1 MDEYDEMYGIED
13 DFEQQFADELEVMA
27 EMERESPR
35 NVKVSELR
43 SKKQT
48 FEEALTSADSALPDA
63 PEREEDESLTP
74 KAKKRKQDVVKKL
87 HFEAAHDEDDEDGD
101 DGNDGNDD
109 ITPQK
114 SERTRS
120 GFSLSLSPDRSV
132 ATGPLGVLDIS
143 GLEVLQESPKR
154 AAAPH
159 HALKRP
165 PASGDFI
172 TVTDCTGN
180 RVYLRKNQDQQ
191 TPDPRFF
198 RNSQNALGL
207 LAVPVEVLKEQ
218 VSERRH
224 RQLVE
229 ESQRLTELLNSG
241 IDPELLVDEVPED
254 TEDENSNASDES
266 SASRLW
272 VDRFAPQHYME
283 LLSDDFTNR
292 CLLKWLKLWDSVV
305 FGRER
310 KPRPPTAES
319 RANSTS
325 AQNQNQN
332 QNQRFKTKSQIT
344 EEILEAEL
352 DQYKRPK
359 LKVALLSGP
368 PGLGKTTLAHIIA
381 KHAGYNVVE
390 INASDDRSAELF
402 QKRIDTA
409 TQMKS
414 VLGANEKPNCLII
427 DEIDGAPAA
436 AISVL
441 LATLNRKDSREG
453 EDSTSNPLKKKKK
466 KESVLLRP
474 IICICNDLYT
484 PALRPLRQQAF
495 LLTFPPTQ
503 QSRLTQRLAE
513 ITRRQGM
520 KADTGS
526 LMALCEKTDN
536 DIRACINTLQFLHGR
551 GQRQLDQ
558 RVVNS
563 MSIGLKD
570 QNKGLFS
577 VWQEIFQLPRL
588 KRKRIGGDP
597 FGGFEEAGLKDRSQR
612 LQHILHLA
620 SSSGEHE
627 KLTQGL
633 YDNFLSMKLKDPS
646 LTGVCSGLDWLCFS
660 DLVNEKRIGGDP
672 FGGFEE
678 AGLKDRS
685 QRLQHILHLAS
696 SSGEHEKLTQG
707 LYDNFLSMKLKDPSL
722 TGVCSGLDWLCFSD
736 LVNPQLYS
744 TREKQQLCELI
755 DTMINYNLTYRQE
768 RTAEGQYT
776 YILEPNI
783 EDVVQFPG
791 LPPRRQLTYQVKQL
805 IARETELERM
815 RRVERAQQRH
825 NPQKVNPQLYSTRE
839 KQQLCELIDT
849 MINYNLTYRQER
861 TAEGQYTYILE
872 PNIEDVVRFPG
883 LPPRRQLT
891 YQVKQLIARETELE
905 RMRRVERA
913 QQRHNPQKMEK
924 VEEVKEVKK
933 PQAKKQTS
941 RNHQQRLENI
951 VKEAV
956 VESKPEMDFFG
967 RTVVPKEKLAANSET
982 DEDGKSSGNL
992 QIGKAV
998 GNSDVW
1004 FRFNE
1009 GVSNAVRRNVYIREL
1024 L

>member
-63 PEREEDESLTP
+63 PEREEDESLSESLTP

-87 HFEAAHDEDDEDGD
+87 HFEAAHEEDDDED
-101 DGNDGNDD
+101 DGNDD
-109 ITPQK
+109 ITPQR
-114 SERTRS
+114 SEKTRS

-132 ATGPLGVLDIS
+132 AAGPLSVLDIS

-154 AAAPH
+154 AAAPR

-180 RVYLRKNQDQQ
+180 RVYLRKNQDQDQQ

-254 TEDENSNASDES
+254 TEDENANASDES
-266 SASRLW
+266 SVSRLW

-325 AQNQNQN
+325 AQNQNQNQN

-441 LATLNRKDSREG
+441 LATVNRKDSREG

-646 LTGVCSGLDWLCFS
+646 LTGVCSGMDWLCFS
-660 DLVNEKRIGGDP
+660 DLVNECVLHGQNYSLMRYLPFLPAAFHHLFAANSVPRISYP
-672 FGGFEE
+672 NSHYE
-678 AGLKDRS
+678 
-685 QRLQHILHLAS
+685 
-696 SSGEHEKLTQG
+696 
-707 LYDNFLSMKLKDPSL
+707 SL
-722 TGVCSGLDWLCFSD
+722 TKTQHTKNALVAMLAEIPPSIRSRVCQNNLCLDVLS
-736 LVNPQLYS
+736 LL
-744 TREKQQLCELI
+744 LELI
-755 DTMINYNLTYRQE
+755 CPKLR
-768 RTAEGQYT
+768 
-776 YILEPNI
+776 P
-783 EDVVQFPG
+783 
-791 LPPRRQLTYQVKQL
+791 
-805 IARETELERM
+805 
-815 RRVERAQQRH
+815 
-825 NPQKVNPQLYSTRE
+825 VNPQLYSTRE

-891 YQVKQLIARETELE
+891 YQVKQLIARETDLE

-933 PQAKKQTS
+933 PQAKKQVS

-967 RTVVPKEKLAANSET
+967 RAVVPKEKPAANSET
-982 DEDGKSSGNL
+982 DEDGKSSGSL

>member
-13 DFEQQFADELEVMA
+13 DFERQFADELEVMA
-27 EMERESPR
+27 EMERESPV
-35 NVKVSELR
+35 NVKVSEFR
-43 SKKQT
+43 AKKQT
-48 FEEALTSADSALPDA
+48 FEEALTSADSALPDTDTA
-63 PEREEDESLTP
+63 AAQEREEDEALTP
-74 KAKKRKQDVVKKL
+74 KAKRRKQDVAKKL
-87 HFEAAHDEDDEDGD
+87 HFEATG
-101 DGNDGNDD
+101 DD
-109 ITPQK
+109 ITPPSSPETCQR

-120 GFSLSLSPDRSV
+120 GFSLSLSPDRPV
-132 ATGPLGVLDIS
+132 AAEPVSVLDIS
-143 GLEVLQESPKR
+143 GLAVLQESPKR
-154 AAAPH
+154 ATAPRH
-159 HALKRP
+159 VLKRP

-172 TVTDCTGN
+172 TVTDCMGN
-180 RVYLRKNQDQQ
+180 RVYLRKTQEQDEQ

-198 RNSQNALGL
+198 RNSQSALGL
-207 LAVPVEVLKEQ
+207 LAVPIEVLKEQ

-241 IDPELLVDEVPED
+241 VDPELLVDGVIED
-254 TEDENSNASDES
+254 TEDENMNTPDES

-272 VDRFAPQHYME
+272 VDCFAPQHYME

-292 CLLKWLKLWDSVV
+292 CLLKWLKLWDWVV

-310 KPRPPTAES
+310 KSRPPTAES
-319 RANSTS
+319 RTSSTS
-325 AQNQNQN
+325 TQN

-453 EDSTSNPLKKKKK
+453 EESTSNPLKKKKK
-466 KESVLLRP
+466 KETVLLRP

-484 PALRPLRQQAF
+484 PALRPLRQHAF

-577 VWQEIFQLPRL
+577 VWQEIFQLPRS
-588 KRKRIGGDP
+588 KRKRFGGDTL
-597 FGGFEEAGLKDRSQR
+597 GGGEEAGLKDGSQR

-620 SSSGEHE
+620 SSTGEHE

-646 LTGVCSGLDWLCFS
+646 MANVCSGLDWLSFS
-660 DLVNEKRIGGDP
+660 DLVNECVLHGQNYSLMRYLPFLPAAFHHLFATNSVPRISYP
-672 FGGFEE
+672 NSHYE
-678 AGLKDRS
+678 GLMKTQHTKNALVAMLAEIPPSVRS
-685 QRLQHILHLAS
+685 RVCQNNLCLDVLSLLLELICP
-696 SSGEHEKLTQG
+696 KLR
-707 LYDNFLSMKLKDPSL
+707 P
-722 TGVCSGLDWLCFSD
+722 
-736 LVNPQLYS
+736 VNPQLYS

-768 RTAEGQYT
+768 RTPEGQYT
-776 YILEPNI
+776 YILEPNV
-783 EDVVQFPG
+783 EDVVRFTG

-815 RRVERAQQRH
+815 RRVERAQQKH
-825 NPQKVNPQLYSTRE
+825 NPQKT
-839 KQQLCELIDT
+839 
-849 MINYNLTYRQER
+849 
-861 TAEGQYTYILE
+861 
-872 PNIEDVVRFPG
+872 
-883 LPPRRQLT
+883 
-891 YQVKQLIARETELE
+891 ET
-905 RMRRVERA
+905 V
-913 QQRHNPQKMEK
+913 Q
-924 VEEVKEVKK
+924 EVKEVKK
-933 PQAKKQTS
+933 PQGKTRTS

-951 VKEAV
+951 VRQTV

-967 RTVVPKEKLAANSET
+967 RAVVPKEKAAAST
-982 DEDGKSSGNL
+982 ATG
-992 QIGKAV
+992 
-998 GNSDVW
+998 
-1004 FRFNE
+1004 
-1009 GVSNAVRRNVYIREL
+1009 
-1024 L
+1024 